1 MKRVAAILIALFCIS
16 ADWVRMPILQD
27 PNASNAKLKASY
39 IYNFTKY
46 INWPDKYKEGN
57 FVIGVLGTSTFYND
71 LTALLS
77 TKTVGNQKFEIK
89 SFTSAETVSGIC
101 HILFVPTE
109 NSGMLPD
116 ILKKMKGKSTLIVTE
131 KPGLAKQGAAINF
144 IVENNKQKF
153 ELNKSNIEKYSLK
166 VSSTL
171 TSLAIAVE

>member
-1 MKRVAAILIALFCIS
+1 MKRVAAILIALFSIS
-16 ADWVRMPILQD
+16 ADWVHLPILQD

-71 LTALLS
+71 LTILLS

-89 SFTSAETVSGIC
+89 SFMAAESISGTC
-101 HILFVPTE
+101 HILFVPSE
-109 NSGMLPD
+109 NSSMLPVV
-116 ILKKMKGKSTLIVTE
+116 LKKMKSKNTLIITE
-131 KPGLAKQGAAINF
+131 KPGLAKQGSAINF
-144 IVENNKQKF
+144 VVQNNKQKF

-171 TSLAIAVE
+171 SALAITVE